1 MTPAAVTKTMG
12 RLPFRIPIPSLVFNF
27 TGCWPAA
34 NSASMVSLV
43 FCVKTFFVLRDKK
56 KRGRP
61 NEGAIGRFPIGY
73 RGIPYSKVGKAKCY
87 AIRRST
93 LQVGVGKC

>member
-1 MTPAAVTKTMG
+1 MPAFVLTPAAVTKTMG

-43 FCVKTFFVLRDKK
+43 FCVKTFFVLKKDKK
-56 KRGRP
+56 TEGP
-61 NEGAIGRFPIGY
+61 NEGVAD
-73 RGIPYSKVGKAKCY
+73 GISGDIAFAKSS
-87 AIRRST
+87 ALDPQNTRRIQGS
-93 LQVGVGKC
+93 